1 MKRSEHSSKRHRLLG
16 GEVDAVTPAEVLSFT
31 ARRIEGAQGAIVANH
46 NLHSLALMKL
56 NPRMRD
62 FYARADLIEIDSR
75 PLIAWGRL
83 LGRDLGARHR
93 CTYLDWRDAFW
104 TMAQDRGWRVFYLG
118 GEPGVAERAAEKIQA
133 RSPGLALATHHGYFD
148 HRPGSAG
155 TARVLQAIRA
165 FAPDVI
171 FVGMGMPIQ
180 EQWIEENQA
189 SLRGVIFPVGAAFDY
204 EAGAQSACPR
214 WLGRAGLEWLYR
226 FATQPRRLFH
236 RYFVEPW
243 SLAPEALGDL
253 RDRLIG
259 AERPRELWRR
269 RGRHAALLARRV
281 LH

>member
-1 MKRSEHSSKRHRLLG
+1 MTRPEPMKRSEHSSKRHRLLG

-133 RSPGLALATHHGYFD
+133 NG
-148 HRPGSAG
+148 
-155 TARVLQAIRA
+155 
-165 FAPDVI
+165 
-171 FVGMGMPIQ
+171 
-180 EQWIEENQA
+180 W
-189 SLRGVIFPVGAAFDY
+189 
-204 EAGAQSACPR
+204 
-214 WLGRAGLEWLYR
+214 
-226 FATQPRRLFH
+226 
-236 RYFVEPW
+236 
-243 SLAPEALGDL
+243 
-253 RDRLIG
+253 
-259 AERPRELWRR
+259 
-269 RGRHAALLARRV
+269 
-281 LH
+281 